1 MNTRLC
7 ALALLM
13 HASALPAV
21 AAPNPPCPQGWL
33 GIQAQVTR
41 VSPASTSL
49 GRLPAGARAVV
60 PLSIGGVLCEGDT
73 LQFPT
78 GSGDVVVDLY
88 EAGRIVSV
96 EARKGPYKVMD
107 GVRAKVSAAAAYI
120 NAALEGIGELGLP
133 QSRPQPTAS
142 RGGATAETSS
152 PIRAVKPLRDLPRQ
166 RLTPDVRP
174 IVGWLGGAGPYA
186 CLALDDDGEPLWNQ
200 PGIDTGWC
208 NYATDLAR
216 AKRLI
221 VRDAQGRSA
230 GWNVAPASAEDV
242 PRPPWVAVDAIKL
255 SHADSTA
262 WGIWLWQSAG
272 PEWRLQA
279 IGMLDA
285 ASKSEWLARYFVDSV
300 LGEVPV
306 LAPR

>member
-1 MNTRLC
+1 MNMRLC

-13 HASALPAV
+13 HAPALPAA

-41 VSPASTSL
+41 VSPASASL
-49 GRLPAGARAVV
+49 GRLPAGAHSVV

-73 LQFPT
+73 LQFPAE
-78 GSGDVVVDLY
+78 SGDAVVEIY

-96 EARKGPYKVMD
+96 DARKGPYKLKD
-107 GVRAKVSAAAAYI
+107 GVRAKLSAAAAYI
-120 NAALEGIGELGLP
+120 NAALEGVGDLGLP

-142 RGGATAETSS
+142 RGAAAAEASS
-152 PIRAVKPLRDLPRQ
+152 PIRAVKPMRDLPRQ
-166 RLTPDVRP
+166 RLSPDVRP
-174 IVGWLGGAGPYA
+174 VVGWLGGAGPYA
-186 CLALDDDGEPLWNQ
+186 CLALDDDGEPLWKHA
-200 PGIDTGWC
+200 GIDNGWC

-216 AKRLI
+216 ARRLI

-242 PRPPWVAVDAIKL
+242 PRPPWLAAGATGL
-255 SHADSTA
+255 SQADSTA

-300 LGEVPV
+300 LGEAPV